1 MEKKEKTYKTLRFAF
16 YESRKHS
23 FILTACFII
32 VFLIARIL
40 GIAELTEIRFV
51 NYVIAFFV
59 CYDAIKKVYIRNN
72 NEVEYFT
79 GLSIGIITVILG
91 QLWYSILFFI
101 YLKIDYVFA
110 NELLKQIPQNI
121 ISPVFSTAVL
131 LFLEG
136 FGLSPVISLAL
147 MQYFKS
153 KQGRWAHT
161 TGKGSF

>member
-1 MEKKEKTYKTLRFAF
+1 METRKRTYEILKYAF

-32 VFLIARIL
+32 IFAIARIL
-40 GIAELTEIRFV
+40 GYAGLTEIRFV
-51 NYVIAFFV
+51 NYVVAFFV
-59 CYDAIKKVYIRNN
+59 SYDAIKKVYVRNN
-72 NEVEYFT
+72 YQVEYFT
-79 GLSIGIITVILG
+79 GLLIGIVTVILG

-101 YLKIDYVFA
+101 YLKIDPAFM

-121 ISPVFSTAVL
+121 ITPAFSTAVL

-136 FGLSPVISLAL
+136 FGLSPIISLAL

-161 TGKGSF
+161 TE